1 MKNAEKTYN
10 SQDNLYQTHH
20 DVIYEPALGDAHTL
34 FYCHHRA
41 EIFEYE
47 NPGGSASQGYTW
59 WEAATV
65 HTTHTDSPK

>member
-1 MKNAEKTYN
+1 MQRKHTIVL
-10 SQDNLYQTHH
+10 DNLYQTLH

-65 HTTHTDSPK
+65 HRTHTDSPK